1 MNRKKVLIIDDDP
14 DICQSV
20 IDVLEIKGYH
30 PVATSGGQQG
40 IEYLKSMLEQPCV
53 ILLDI
58 IMPVATGRQVMDFL
72 KQDPLFAHIPVIVFS
87 EFAGVADSVR
97 SVAFVPK
104 PIEMKS
110 LINAVKA
117 FCD

>member
-1 MNRKKVLIIDDDP
+1 MNRKKVLIIDDDLV
-14 DICQSV
+14 ICQSV

-30 PVATSGGQQG
+30 PVATSGGKQG
-40 IEYLKSMLEQPCV
+40 IEYLKSMIEQPCV

-58 IMPVATGRQVMDFL
+58 IMPMINGWQVMDFL
-72 KQDPLFAHIPVIVFS
+72 KQNPLFSKIPVIVFS
-87 EFAGVADSVR
+87 ESASIESSINF
-97 SVAFVPK
+97 VAFVPK